1 MGSCRREAGSGKNMR
16 GRIEMSGNPYQTY
29 VKISEM
35 CDEISIHEAYKR
47 GDLDALKTLIGN
59 PPDFP
64 NCRGPLGVGKI
75 VLEYAIYHSPPS
87 FVRAL
92 LELGADPNY
101 ADHAGFPSLIAALS
115 TERPE
120 RYEILELLLSF
131 GAHVEQRGVNDYSPL
146 HYATVKNDLRM
157 IELLLAH
164 GADPHAKTRI
174 DEFTSS
180 IEEAENR
187 KFSQAAQL
195 LKKSEKGQ
203 K

>member
-1 MGSCRREAGSGKNMR
+1 
-16 GRIEMSGNPYQTY
+16 
-29 VKISEM
+29 M

-47 GDLDALKTLIGN
+47 GDLDALKRLIGN

-101 ADHAGFPSLIAALS
+101 ADHAGFPSLIAAQS
-115 TERPE
+115 TKRPE